1 MRILII
7 GAGAVGFDLAQ
18 RLTDESHEVVII
30 DSDPDK
36 VQRAADNLD
45 ILAVHGNGASIP
57 VLEEAGIS
65 RADILVAVAHGD
77 EVNLMACLIASKR
90 GVPVKIARV
99 SHPEYHT
106 TESVLSRDELGID
119 MFIGPEQES
128 AWELFQLLNASAATD
143 LVRFAEGRVQLVG
156 MRVREGAPVAG
167 KTVEQL
173 DREMKGRQFVLTA
186 IVRGRETEIPTGT
199 SRIEAGDKI
208 FLLAPTEEITSL
220 PPLAGYEPFKL
231 RRVMIAGGSDEAV
244 YLAEHLAEHRVAC
257 TVLEKRRERCVQLAR
272 LLPKALILHGNATD
286 LELLEMEGVEGI
298 DGFVAL
304 TDRDEI
310 NMLSALLAKSL
321 GARRVIPLI
330 HRVDYMSLIERV
342 GLDAA
347 VSPRLS
353 AVNAILRH
361 VRRGHVESVA
371 TLKGTRA
378 EAAEMVVRSHAPAVG
393 RRVREIDFPEGA
405 VLGAIVRGEKVIL
418 PRGEDM
424 VLVDDR
430 VIVFAIPNAVSK
442 VERLFLS

>member
-18 RLTDESHEVVII
+18 RLTAEGHEVVIV

-36 VQRAADNLD
+36 VQRASDHLD
-45 ILAVHGNGASIP
+45 ILAVLGNGASIP
-57 VLEEAGIS
+57 VLDEAGIS
-65 RADILVAVAHGD
+65 RADILVAVARGD
-77 EVNLMACLIASKR
+77 EVNLVACLIGSKR
-90 GVPVKIARV
+90 GVPIKIARV
-99 SHPEYHT
+99 SHPEYHSS
-106 TESVLSRDELGID
+106 ESVLSREELGVD
-119 MFIGPEQES
+119 LFIGPEQES
-128 AWELFQLLNASAATD
+128 AWELFQLLNAAAATD

-156 MRVREGAPVAG
+156 MRVRAGSPVDG
-167 KTVEQL
+167 KTVEEI
-173 DREMKGRQFVLTA
+173 DRAMEGRRFVLA
-186 IVRGRETEIPTGT
+186 AVVRGVETHIPTGAT
-199 SRIEAGDKI
+199 RIEAGDK
-208 FLLAPTEEITSL
+208 FFVLARTEEVASL
-220 PPLAGYEPFKL
+220 PRLAGYERFKL

-244 YLAEHLAEHRVAC
+244 YLAQHLAEHHVAC
-257 TVLEKRRERCVQLAR
+257 TILELRRERCRELAR
-272 LLPKALILHGNATD
+272 ILPKALILNGNATD

-347 VSPRLS
+347 VSPRIS

-361 VRRGHVESVA
+361 VRRGNVASVA

-378 EAAEMVVRSHAPAVG
+378 EAIELVVGSRSRVAERK
-393 RRVREIDFPEGA
+393 VREIDFPTGA
-405 VLGAIVRGEKVIL
+405 LLGAIVRGKEVIL
-418 PRGEDM
+418 PRGDDVVRGE
-424 VLVDDR
+424 DR
-430 VIVFAIPNAVSK
+430 VIVFVVPDAVAG
-442 VERLFLS
+442 VERLFS

>member
-1 MRILII
+1 MRILVI

-18 RLTDESHEVVII
+18 RLSDEGHEVVIV
-30 DSDPDK
+30 DSDPER

-45 ILAVHGNGASIP
+45 ILTVLGNGASIP

-65 RADILVAVAHGD
+65 DTDILVAVTRGD
-77 EVNLMACLIASKR
+77 EVNLMACLIASRR

-106 TESVLSRDELGID
+106 SESILSREELGVD
-119 MFIGPEQES
+119 LLIGPEQES
-128 AWELFQLLNASAATD
+128 AWEMFQLLNAAAATD

-156 MRVREGAPVAG
+156 MRVRENAPIVG
-167 KTVEQL
+167 KTVEEV
-173 DREMKGRQFVLTA
+173 DREMGGRRFVLA
-186 IVRGRETEIPTGT
+186 ALDRDGETEIPTGA
-199 SRIEAGDKI
+199 SRIEGGDKL
-208 FLLAPTEEITSL
+208 FLLAPTREMASL

-244 YLAEHLAEHRVAC
+244 YLATHLADHKVAC
-257 TVLEKRRERCVQLAR
+257 TILEIRRDRCRELSQI
-272 LLPKALILHGNATD
+272 LPSALILHGDATD

-330 HRVDYMSLIERV
+330 HRVDYMPLVERV

-347 VSPRLS
+347 VSPRVS

-361 VRRGHVESVA
+361 VRRGNVSSVA

-378 EAAEMVVRSHAPAVG
+378 EAIELVVGNRARAVG
-393 RRVREIDFPEGA
+393 QRVRDIAFPPGSL
-405 VLGAIVRGEKVIL
+405 LGTIIRGKEVIL
-418 PRGEDM
+418 PRGDDEIRA
-424 VLVDDR
+424 DDR
-430 VIVFAIPNAVSK
+430 VILFLVPDALAG
-442 VERLFLS
+442 VERLFT

>member
-18 RLTDESHEVVII
+18 RLIDEDHEVVIV
-30 DSDPDK
+30 DSNPDK

-57 VLEEAGIS
+57 ILEEAGIS
-65 RADILVAVAHGD
+65 RADILVAVARND
-77 EVNLMACLIASKR
+77 EVNLMACLIGSKR

-106 TESVLSRDELGID
+106 AESVLSREELGID
-119 MFIGPEQES
+119 LFIGPEQES

-186 IVRGRETEIPTGT
+186 IVRGRDTEIPTGA

-208 FLLAPTEEITSL
+208 FLLAPTEEVTSL

-257 TVLEKRRERCVQLAR
+257 TVLEKRRERCVELAR

-347 VSPRLS
+347 VSPRIS
-353 AVNAILRH
+353 AVGAILRH
-361 VRRGHVESVA
+361 VRRGHVKSVA
-371 TLKGTRA
+371 TFKGTRA
-378 EAAEMVVRSHAPAVG
+378 EAAEMVVGSHAPAVG
-393 RRVREIDFPEGA
+393 RRVREINFPQGA
-405 VLGAIVRGEKVIL
+405 VLGAIVRGEKIVL
-418 PRGEDM
+418 PRGDDM

-430 VIVFAIPNAVSK
+430 VIVFVVPDAVSR
-442 VERLFLS
+442 VEKLFSP